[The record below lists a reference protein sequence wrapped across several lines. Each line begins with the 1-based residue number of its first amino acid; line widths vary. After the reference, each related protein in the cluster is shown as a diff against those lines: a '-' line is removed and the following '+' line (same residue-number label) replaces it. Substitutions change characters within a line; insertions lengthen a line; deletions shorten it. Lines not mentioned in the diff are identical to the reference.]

1 MEIFEE
7 RFKLVNFDLY
17 SSHIISEVVTPGNR
31 EDLRFMAR
39 RGIKSHKR
47 EPGLDCPLL
56 TY

>member
-1 MEIFEE
+1 MEICEE